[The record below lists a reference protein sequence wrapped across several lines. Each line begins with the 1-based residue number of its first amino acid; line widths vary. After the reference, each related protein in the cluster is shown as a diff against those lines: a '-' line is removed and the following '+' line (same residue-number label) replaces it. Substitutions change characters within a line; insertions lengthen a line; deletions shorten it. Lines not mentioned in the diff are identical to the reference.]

1 MKALG
6 ILQEGLDFM
15 NKAIEANPN
24 SVKELQSEIDIY
36 NEAIKEFEELNS
48 VLIDLFTCIEF
59 TEDENAEKRL
69 SSMETYLRRLARFKS
84 E

>member
-1 MKALG
+1 MKALE
-6 ILQEGLDFM
+6 ILQKNAVLQKSVE
-15 NKAIEANPN
+15 PN
-24 SVKELQSEIDIY
+24 YLK
-36 NEAIKEFEELNS
+36 EAIKELEELNS

-69 SSMETYLRRLARFKS
+69 SSMETYLIRLARFKS

>member
-1 MKALG
+1 MKALE
-6 ILQEGLDFM
+6 ILQKNAVLQ
-15 NKAIEANPN
+15 KAVEP
-24 SVKELQSEIDIY
+24 SYLK
-36 NEAIKEFEELNS
+36 EAIKELEELNS

-69 SSMETYLRRLARFKS
+69 SSMETYLIRLSRFKS